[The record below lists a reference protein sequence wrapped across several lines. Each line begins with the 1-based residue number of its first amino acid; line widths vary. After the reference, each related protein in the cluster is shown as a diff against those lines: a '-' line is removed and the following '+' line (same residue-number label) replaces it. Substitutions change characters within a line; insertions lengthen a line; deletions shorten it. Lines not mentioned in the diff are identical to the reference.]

1 MKQVLRGFT
10 LIEMMIAIAVFA
22 ILAAIAYPA
31 YQDYVRR
38 GNVPEATSALGQ
50 GRVAMEQWFQD
61 NRTYVGAPCPA
72 NTPRFAFNCVTTATT
87 FTITATGQGPMAG
100 FIYTINENN
109 TRTSQTPWGNNNAC
123 WVTRP
128 GGQC

>member
-1 MKQVLRGFT
+1 MRHDYRGFT
-10 LIEMMIAIAVFA
+10 LIELMIAVAIVA

-31 YQDYVRR
+31 YREHVRR
-38 GNVPEATSALGQ
+38 GYVPEATSALGQ
-50 GRVAMEQWFQD
+50 GRIAMEQWFQD

-72 NTPRFAFNCVTTATT
+72 NTPRFAFNCATTATT

-100 FIYTINENN
+100 FVYTIDEANA
-109 TRTSQTPWGNNNAC
+109 RASQTPWGNNDAC